1 MVCKGCHS
9 GRVREYPAEI
19 NIHFAGKESLEKPS
33 VWVFPNLIIC
43 VVCGFTEFRVPNAD
57 LQSLGGLDCSPREH
71 TNADSENAEEEKQ

>member
-1 MVCKGCHS
+1 MVCKACHS
-9 GRVREYPAEI
+9 VQLREYPAEI
-19 NIHFAGKESLEKPS
+19 NIHFPGIENLEKPS